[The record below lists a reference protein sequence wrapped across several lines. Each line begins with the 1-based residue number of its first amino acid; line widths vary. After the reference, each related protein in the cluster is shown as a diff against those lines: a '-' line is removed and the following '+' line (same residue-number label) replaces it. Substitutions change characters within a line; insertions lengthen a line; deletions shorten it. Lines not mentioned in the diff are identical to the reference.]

1 MERHDGQCECGVP
14 VVKSTECAGW
24 TLRTDKTMYQY
35 RDEPAS
41 GYDIFRCSA
50 CGAVIDEVWRP
61 TPEATGRDE

>member
-1 MERHDGQCECGVP
+1 
-14 VVKSTECAGW
+14 
-24 TLRTDKTMYQY
+24 MYQY